1 MNTKDNK
8 IQWHPAFG
16 AALQIELGEEAK
28 YLKFETEHLLSKK
41 PMQIDVL
48 VKNDKCI
55 QIKKNIGRIFRQHNI
70 IEYKSP
76 EDTLTIDDFYKTY
89 GYACIYKSETEKVDF
104 IPAKEITITF
114 VCYHYP
120 FVMLKKLKEERGITV
135 KQSEKGIYYLNG
147 DAVPIQ
153 LVIVPKLSK
162 ENNYW
167 LNNLRNNLKAGG
179 EIREFI
185 EQYEK
190 NKTSELFQ
198 ALADTIMRA
207 NWKELEEER
216 KMCDALKELFA
227 DDLRESELK
236 GKIEGKTEGAALK
249 IIELVIKK
257 YKKGCTVKE
266 TADMIEE
273 PEALVGQLY
282 EVISLY
288 SSDYNV
294 DKIYEKLLEKSNL
307 NV

>member
-16 AALQIELGEEAK
+16 AALQI
-28 YLKFETEHLLSKK
+28 
-41 PMQIDVL
+41 
-48 VKNDKCI
+48 
-55 QIKKNIGRIFRQHNI
+55 
-70 IEYKSP
+70 
-76 EDTLTIDDFYKTY
+76 
-89 GYACIYKSETEKVDF
+89 ACIYKSETEKVDF

-162 ENNYW
+162 KNNYW